1 MTAELQ
7 SWVQIKIHRK
17 GFHKMWIQR
26 LTSYQFRI
34 LFYLRGSKEL
44 STEKTLPKKFYKGL
58 CSGLHVATMFWSALG
73 PSLRSQVNIVCGG
86 SHLSFTDI
94 TGEFPTLLTSYAVWV
109 QHWSQTF
116 LCCQWNGVNLQATF
130 QQLFWNYCIIIQK
143 WQVLQLLNSAKI
155 NV

>member
-44 STEKTLPKKFYKGL
+44 TGSTGKTLPKKFYKGL

-73 PSLRSQVNIVCGG
+73 PSLRYPFPRPLQCCAPKKDSFPSI
-86 SHLSFTDI
+86 SFTSQHCLEWESLKFYWYHWRVPNTSDLQCSLSS
-94 TGEFPTLLTSYAVWV
+94 TLKSNIFMLSMK
-109 QHWSQTF
+109 WS
-116 LCCQWNGVNLQATF
+116 
-130 QQLFWNYCIIIQK
+130 
-143 WQVLQLLNSAKI
+143 
-155 NV
+155 

>member
-58 CSGLHVATMFWSALG
+58 CTGLHVATMFWSALG
-73 PSLRSQVNIVCGG
+73 PSLRNPSPPSPQQCCAPKKDSFPSI
-86 SHLSFTDI
+86 SFTSQHCLEWESLKFYWYHWRVPNTSDLLCSLSS
-94 TGEFPTLLTSYAVWV
+94 TLKSNIFMLSMK
-109 QHWSQTF
+109 WS
-116 LCCQWNGVNLQATF
+116 
-130 QQLFWNYCIIIQK
+130 
-143 WQVLQLLNSAKI
+143 
-155 NV
+155 

>member
-58 CSGLHVATMFWSALG
+58 CSGLHVVIMFWSALG
-73 PSLRSQVNIVCGG
+73 PSFRYPPPPPPPPTMLWTKKG
-86 SHLSFTDI
+86 SCPSISFTSQHCLEWESLKFYWYHWRVPNTSDLLCSLSS
-94 TGEFPTLLTSYAVWV
+94 TLKSNIFMLSMK
-109 QHWSQTF
+109 WS
-116 LCCQWNGVNLQATF
+116 
-130 QQLFWNYCIIIQK
+130 
-143 WQVLQLLNSAKI
+143 
-155 NV
+155 